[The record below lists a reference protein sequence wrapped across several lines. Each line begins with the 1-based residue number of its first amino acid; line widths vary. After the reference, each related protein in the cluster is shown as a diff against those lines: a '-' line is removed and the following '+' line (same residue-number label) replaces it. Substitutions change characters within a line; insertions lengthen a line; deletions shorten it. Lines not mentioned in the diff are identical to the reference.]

1 MSSLRRGHANL
12 LCIVPILAD
21 DLFRGSNLHESGFY
35 LNRTAVPEK
44 VLWERS
50 LAKFGQKWMK
60 VPTASSAAFAK
71 PDGASGRG
79 RGHRMWGV
87 ARTKE
92 CSRRGSNSRP
102 WDYET
107 HALPAAPQ
115 ELLSGTPAGWRA
127 TTMLGSTNHKI
138 KNYQNKRNSH
148 RGTRTHDHKIKS
160 LALYQLS

>member
-21 DLFRGSNLHESGFY
+21 DLFRGSNQHESGFY

-50 LAKFGQKWMK
+50 LARFGQKWMK

-71 PDGASGRG
+71 PDGARGRG
-79 RGHRMWGV
+79 RGHRRWGV

-115 ELLSGTPAGWRA
+115 ELLSVTPAGWRA

-138 KNYQNKRNSH
+138 KNYQTKETPTV
-148 RGTRTHDHKIKS
+148 GLEPTTTRLRVLRSTN
-160 LALYQLS
+160 